1 MNKTAYTILTY
12 FIVNLVIR
20 IGTTYLKQRKLK
32 FGKSFG
38 VSSLRYRKLT
48 ADIPIDFDNLQIT
61 FHVVQTIVSD

>member
-1 MNKTAYTILTY
+1 MNKTAYIILTY

-38 VSSLRYRKLT
+38 VSSLPYRKLT
-48 ADIPIDFDNLQIT
+48 ADIPIDSDNLQIT